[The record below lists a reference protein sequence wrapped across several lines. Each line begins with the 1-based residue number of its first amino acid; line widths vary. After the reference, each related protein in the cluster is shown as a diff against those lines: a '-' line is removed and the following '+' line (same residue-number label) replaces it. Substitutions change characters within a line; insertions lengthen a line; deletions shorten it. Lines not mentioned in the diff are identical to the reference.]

1 MSIAVR
7 NKNSAVRG
15 TARCPAPP
23 AAQHTYVG
31 ELRLYPDWQLIL
43 GEPQSSGRL
52 AAVRVHQQIG
62 LGADKVVELH
72 QEPRELRNTK
82 QHQIV

>member
-15 TARCPAPP
+15 TARCP
-23 AAQHTYVG
+23 AQHTYVG

>member
-1 MSIAVR
+1 VSIAVR

-15 TARCPAPP
+15 TARCP
-23 AAQHTYVG
+23 AQHTYVG